1 MHRIQRGQKNYA
13 TTESSVNRIKACQR
27 NSFLIRQIELANQ
40 KLGVKYSMRDLMCD
54 VNYCA

>member
-1 MHRIQRGQKNYA
+1 VAKKNYA
-13 TTESSVNRIKACQR
+13 TTESSVNRIKAYQR

-40 KLGVKYSMRDLMCD
+40 KLGVKYSMRDLICD